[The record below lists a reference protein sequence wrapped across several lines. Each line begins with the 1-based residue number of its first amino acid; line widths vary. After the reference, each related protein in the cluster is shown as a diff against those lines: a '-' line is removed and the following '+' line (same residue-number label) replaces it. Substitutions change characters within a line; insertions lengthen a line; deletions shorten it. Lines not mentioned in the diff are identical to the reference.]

1 MSLRRFGILAVM
13 ALGLAASG
21 TAQAQFSEEEGF
33 FLFLDTVF
41 TTPRDTDE
49 VIAVNVATAAPG
61 GVQSQEVIRTDWS
74 SDPAG
79 QLEFGYRWANGSMV
93 SLTYWGYEADQRTT
107 GNGPSDSPNT
117 IIGNVMYF
125 GIGPTIYYNGTNY
138 GVYGYYGH
146 HDIVATIEAK
156 SLEIEAGHQ
165 HDLSENFNL
174 EWSVGLRWTDF
185 SEDLSGFYDFS
196 ESTRSSFGYYRYAA
210 NKTNE
215 SSMAGLEIG
224 VRGDYAFT
232 KHVSINSSLGFSFL
246 EGKVESTSGLV
257 PSGITNAGTLPSSS
271 FYAKDGDRS
280 GTIVDFD
287 LNVVWHL
294 YDDRY
299 RVWLGYQ
306 HSQWNGVPVDLAR
319 QQLGGTVWV
328 PPDPNDPV
336 LIAPGRQAAFAARDS
351 ITFSGFKIG
360 VGFLF

>member
-13 ALGLAASG
+13 VLGLAASG

-33 FLFLDTVF
+33 FLFLDTIF

-49 VIAVNVATAAPG
+49 VIAINVNTGAGAG
-61 GVQSQEVIRTDWS
+61 QVQTQEVIRTDWG

-79 QLEFGYRWANGSMV
+79 QLEFGYRWAGGSMV

-107 GNGPSDSPNT
+107 GDGPGGNT
-117 IIGNVMYF
+117 MYF
-125 GIGPTIYYNGTNY
+125 GIGPSIYFDGTNY

-185 SEDLSGFYDFS
+185 SEDLSGFYDFA
-196 ESTRSSFGYYRYAA
+196 ESTYDYFGYYRYAA
-210 NKTNE
+210 SKTNE

-224 VRGDYAFT
+224 VRGDYAFN
-232 KHVSINSSLGFSFL
+232 KHVSLNSSLGFSFL
-246 EGKVESTSGLV
+246 EGKIESTSSLV
-257 PSGITNAGTLPSSS
+257 PSGAANAGTLPSSS
-271 FYAKDGDRS
+271 FYAKDSDRS
-280 GTIVDFD
+280 GTILDFD

-319 QQLGGTVWV
+319 QQTGGVVAV
-328 PPDPNDPV
+328 PESDPT
-336 LIAPGRQAAFAARDS
+336 LIAPGRQAAFATRDS
-351 ITFSGFKIG
+351 IAFSGFKIG